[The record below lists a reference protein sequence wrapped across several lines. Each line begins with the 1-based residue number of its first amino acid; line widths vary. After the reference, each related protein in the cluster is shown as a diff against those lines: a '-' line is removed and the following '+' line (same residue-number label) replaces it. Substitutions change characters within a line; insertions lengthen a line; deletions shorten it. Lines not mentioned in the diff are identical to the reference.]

1 MSSLFF
7 PYNLELQYSNIFER
21 FGALDCM
28 LVLEYIWI
36 FEYPPVFFAGYL
48 DIWSLGAAL
57 PRGQGGKIGN
67 LPNQQP
73 PRAPEI
79 VPHKK
84 ENFKKLSLFLKIM
97 ITLFISRLSD
107 VLIYERMLSSN
118 LFPLKY
124 FRYTLDI
131 HLLIVLII
139 HCNVYPSLWRPNA
152 M

>member
-84 ENFKKLSLFLKIM
+84 ENFQKLSLFLKIM
-97 ITLFISRLSD
+97 IMLFITRLSV
-107 VLIYERMLSSN
+107 VLIYERMLRRGGEGGEG
-118 LFPLKY
+118 LFSK
-124 FRYTLDI
+124 
-131 HLLIVLII
+131 IVVIQPFFLEVFP
-139 HCNVYPSLWRPNA
+139 VYLRHMYIS
-152 M
+152 

>member
-1 MSSLFF
+1 
-7 PYNLELQYSNIFER
+7 
-21 FGALDCM
+21 M

-84 ENFKKLSLFLKIM
+84 ENFKKLSLF
-97 ITLFISRLSD
+97 SENYD
-107 VLIYERMLSSN
+107 
-118 LFPLKY
+118 
-124 FRYTLDI
+124 
-131 HLLIVLII
+131 
-139 HCNVYPSLWRPNA
+139 NA
-152 M
+152 LHDQIE

>member
-1 MSSLFF
+1 
-7 PYNLELQYSNIFER
+7 
-21 FGALDCM
+21 M

-36 FEYPPVFFAGYL
+36 FEYPQVFFAGDL

-84 ENFKKLSLFLKIM
+84 ENFKNI
-97 ITLFISRLSD
+97 ITFSGNYDDALHNQF
-107 VLIYERMLSSN
+107 ECSSA
-118 LFPLKY
+118 L
-124 FRYTLDI
+124 
-131 HLLIVLII
+131 
-139 HCNVYPSLWRPNA
+139 
-152 M
+152 